1 MKNNIKYCIIKATDA
16 YVVKRGAYMKRKC
29 SVGGQ
34 AVIEGVMM
42 RGSSGVAT
50 AVRKTNGEIEV
61 EFEKNI
67 PLAKR
72 NKFFSL
78 PIIRGFITLIDSLI
92 LGIKTLNYSASFF
105 EEENEEE
112 ELSKLDKWIE
122 SVFKDK
128 TNDVIMGFSFLL
140 SLMFSILLFFIL
152 PTFLASGLKKL
163 NIQNNLVLN
172 IFEGIIRVSIFL
184 IYIYLIGKMEDINR
198 VFQYHG
204 AEHKTIF
211 CYEQD
216 EELIPENAQKQGRLH
231 PRCGTNFLF
240 LVMIVSIVLFSLT
253 PWNSIIERIGY
264 RIVLLPVVSG
274 ITYELI
280 KWLGKSQGM
289 LSRILAYP
297 GLRLQKL
304 TTKEPDLN
312 QLEVAIVSLKV
323 AEGIETVESIKEKI
337 NNKETV
343 KKAVEEMKKEETE
356 VKETKF

>member
-1 MKNNIKYCIIKATDA
+1 MKK
-16 YVVKRGAYMKRKC
+16 KC

-42 RGSSGVAT
+42 RGCKGVAT

-61 EFEKNI
+61 DFEEST
-67 PLAKR
+67 PLSKR

-105 EEENEEE
+105 EEEDGEEKP
-112 ELSKLDKWIE
+112 SKLDKWVE

-128 TNDVIMGFSFLL
+128 TNDVIMGFSLIL
-140 SLMFSILLFFIL
+140 SLMFSVLLFFIL
-152 PTFLASGLKKL
+152 PTFAASAFKKI

-172 IFEGIIRVSIFL
+172 IFEGLIRVSIFL
-184 IYIYLIGKMEDINR
+184 IYIYIIGKMEDIKR

-211 CYEQD
+211 CYEKD
-216 EELIPENAQKQGRLH
+216 VELIPKNAQKQERLH

-240 LVMIVSIVLFSLT
+240 LVMTVSIILFSLT
-253 PWNSIIERIGY
+253 PWNSIGERIIY

-280 KWLGKSQGM
+280 RWMGKSEGA
-289 LSRILAYP
+289 LSNILAYP
-297 GLRLQKL
+297 GLMLQKL
-304 TTKEPDLN
+304 TTREPDLS

-323 AEGIETVESIKEKI
+323 AEGIETVESIKEKASDIENIELEENEKVILNEEI
-337 NNKETV
+337 NNEDINFEKQNDSILES
-343 KKAVEEMKKEETE
+343 KIL
-356 VKETKF
+356 